1 VTADYVLETIL
12 DTIERCKQAKPVL
25 DKRGQPVFVE
35 GPFGAEVPAYT
46 FDSGAVLKGCE
57 MLGRHLKMFTD
68 KIELSGNI
76 ALAERIRAA
85 RERASKG

>member
-1 VTADYVLETIL
+1 M
-12 DTIERCKQAKPVL
+12 L

-35 GPFGAEVPAYT
+35 GPFGTEVPAYT